1 MEALRGNQGPSVGA
15 LAWLSGSR
23 CLRSARACAES
34 NPPMASP
41 CCAALLRKTA
51 SWESISAPRGTPQR
65 RSWPL
70 PTTAHVR
77 KCWGPYARARTAEG
91 ESERSHCANSR
102 ALA

>member
-1 MEALRGNQGPSVGA
+1 MEALRGNQGPSVGALASLSGNQGPSVGALASLSGNQGASVGA

-51 SWESISAPRGTPQR
+51 S
-65 RSWPL
+65 
-70 PTTAHVR
+70 
-77 KCWGPYARARTAEG
+77 
-91 ESERSHCANSR
+91 
-102 ALA
+102 